1 MGDHAIFVAAD
12 VEDRG
17 RSTRIAGSHICPSES
32 CLRILKV
39 LPTGSASKLEPAF
52 KCSSVASSLR
62 LSLIEV
68 SQLLSADYV
77 HYFTLCEGYCGSSS
91 PAAAPRQSS

>member
-17 RSTRIAGSHICPSES
+17 RSTRIAGSHVCPSES

-52 KCSSVASSLR
+52 KCSSVTSSLR

-68 SQLLSADYV
+68 SQLLSADHV
-77 HYFTLCEGYCGSSS
+77 HYFTLCDGCGRSSS
-91 PAAAPRQSS
+91 SGCRPRQ